1 MNSKYAIINGE
12 LLPEASAFIQVADL
26 SIQRGYGVFEFFVTN
41 QSVPVFLTDHLNR
54 LYYSAGEMHLDMG
67 YSKERLI
74 ELITKLTNANQIADS
89 GIRITITGGYSED
102 GYSIGKPNLIITQN
116 ALTINKSMNKG
127 IHLVTY
133 NHLRQLPAIKTIN
146 YLQAIYLQPFI
157 KKSQADDVLY
167 YHDEILSECP
177 RANLFIVT
185 HNNDIITPSNNILKG
200 ITRSKILSFNN
211 FNCIEA
217 DITRA
222 EMYAAKEVFITSTT
236 KNILPVLQIDGK
248 IIGDGLPGK
257 ITAQLF
263 AQLVSCKFNGSL

>member
-1 MNSKYAIINGE
+1 MNNKYVIINGE
-12 LLPEASAFIQVADL
+12 LLPETSASILVADL
-26 SIQRGYGVFEFFVTN
+26 SIQRGYGVFDFFITH
-41 QSVPVFLTDHLNR
+41 QSVPIFLADHLNR
-54 LYYSAGEMHLDMG
+54 LYYSAEEMHLEVG
-67 YSKERLI
+67 YSKEALI
-74 ELITKLTNANQIADS
+74 ELITMLTNANQMADS

-116 ALTINKSMNKG
+116 ALAIHKNMSKG
-127 IHLVTY
+127 VSLVTY
-133 NHLRQLPAIKTIN
+133 NHLRQLPHIKTIN
-146 YLQAIYLQPFI
+146 YLQAIYLQPYI

-185 HNNDIITPSNNILKG
+185 HNDEIITPSNNILKG

-211 FNCIEA
+211 FTCIEA

-222 EMYAAKEVFITSTT
+222 EMYTAKEAFITSTT
-236 KNILPVLQIDGK
+236 KNILPVVQVDGK

-263 AQLVSCKFNGSL
+263 AQLVSCKFNDLL